1 MNAAFLGKKGKEKY
15 LYDYDEQAV
24 FSYDYTDNGKMY
36 HGILNFM
43 IYFDLFSTAS
53 FGVYWLFD
61 KYYYEDT
68 SVNIEFFLV
77 YLGAIYFVMYM
88 LRMVTR
94 SMYLVKVARYF
105 DTSDLYNLFN
115 SRFNAY
121 RICSSVIAL
130 LLIALVGI
138 ALLKDVT
145 LLYMAVLPVELLL
158 LFVNMEFNAGSVV
171 MLSRD

>member
-1 MNAAFLGKKGKEKY
+1 
-15 LYDYDEQAV
+15 
-24 FSYDYTDNGKMY
+24 
-36 HGILNFM
+36 M

-53 FGVYWLFD
+53 FSVYWLFD

>member
-1 MNAAFLGKKGKEKY
+1 
-15 LYDYDEQAV
+15 
-24 FSYDYTDNGKMY
+24 
-36 HGILNFM
+36 M

-53 FGVYWLFD
+53 FSDYWLFD

-68 SVNIEFFLV
+68 SGNIEFFLV

-130 LLIALVGI
+130 LLIAPVGI

>member
-1 MNAAFLGKKGKEKY
+1 MNVAFLGKKGKEKY

-24 FSYDYTDNGKMY
+24 FSYDYTDNGTMY

-53 FGVYWLFD
+53 FSVYWLFD

-77 YLGAIYFVMYM
+77 YFVMYM

-130 LLIALVGI
+130 LIALVGI

>member
-1 MNAAFLGKKGKEKY
+1 
-15 LYDYDEQAV
+15 
-24 FSYDYTDNGKMY
+24 MY

-53 FGVYWLFD
+53 FSVYWLFD